1 MNKTLA
7 FDDIVLAK
15 KKYRDKHTN
24 FVGYAVA
31 KSYIHNYQEPI
42 IRLQGSLPF
51 TPALSTGAIPVY
63 DFWLSSLEEVEIE

>member
-7 FDDIVLAK
+7 FDDIVLA

-31 KSYIHNYQEPI
+31 KSYLHNYQEPI
-42 IRLQGSLPF
+42 VRLQGSLPF